1 MYYFGF
7 QAYSAA
13 NQFYLIVDNI
23 VVDVNLGTSAFDSS
37 SFKAY
42 PNPVTNV
49 LNLSYSSEIASV
61 EVFNMLGQKVLVKEL
76 NVAQG
81 QIDMSGL
88 NSGNYLV
95 KVTADGQTKTIK
107 VIKQ

>member
-1 MYYFGF
+1 M
-7 QAYSAA
+7 SIWEH
-13 NQFYLIVDNI
+13 L
-23 VVDVNLGTSAFDSS
+23 LSHSS

-49 LNLSYSSEIASV
+49 LNLSYSSEITSV

-81 QIDMSGL
+81 QIDMSNL